1 MRLLLQG
8 HHSSSS
14 SSLALAVRWSLLL
27 LLAGSGSPALCCY
40 TRIFSFG
47 DSLTD
52 TGNYVR
58 LTARSPSP
66 YGASPYG
73 RTFFSRPSPPAARAT
88 AASSSTSSVGSQS
101 ELMTLPSTDERKKH
115 FESKSYRL
123 RRCSCHQNH
132 GMFAT
137 CKVVLHCKS
146 LTPAAN
152 LEYWDIPKTA
162 AQRVNQSSV
171 YLPHLLLPHS
181 PCLARAF

>member
-8 HHSSSS
+8 HHSSS

-101 ELMTLPSTDERKKH
+101 ELMTLPSTDERKNT
-115 FESKSYRL
+115 SN
-123 RRCSCHQNH
+123 QNH
-132 GMFAT
+132 IA
-137 CKVVLHCKS
+137 CEDA
-146 LTPAAN
+146 PAIKIMAC
-152 LEYWDIPKTA
+152 L
-162 AQRVNQSSV
+162 Q
-171 YLPHLLLPHS
+171 
-181 PCLARAF
+181 LARWCCIASH